1 MSSGAYAAAAALK
14 AAAQAAYRSTF
25 EAGSQF
31 SRANI
36 AVRQATDLVE
46 VLARSIDLLVAAE
59 ALHAEGE
66 AAVKALR
73 ATLAETMNDVGATKI
88 EATHHAAHLS
98 RRPAFV
104 SIDQEE
110 LIPAEFS
117 TTKVVLDKRA
127 IASAIRDGIAVPGAS
142 LLTPNEPVLVLRAR
156 SMETAQ

>member
-1 MSSGAYAAAAALK
+1 MSGADDAAAALK
-14 AAAQAAYRSTF
+14 AAAQAAYKATF

-31 SRANI
+31 ARAHT
-36 AVRQATDLVE
+36 AVRQATDIVE
-46 VLARSIDLLVAAE
+46 VLARSIDLVVAAE
-59 ALHAEGE
+59 ALHAEAD

-73 ATLAETMNDVGATKI
+73 YALSSQMHDTGCTQVQGTY
-88 EATHHAAHLS
+88 HAAHLS

-110 LIPAEFS
+110 LVPAEFS

>member
-1 MSSGAYAAAAALK
+1 MSGADDAAAALK
-14 AAAQAAYRSTF
+14 AAAQAAYKSTF
-25 EAGSQF
+25 EAGSRF
-31 SRANI
+31 ARAHTD
-36 AVRQATDLVE
+36 VRQATDLVE
-46 VLARSIDLLVAAE
+46 VLARSIDLVVAAE
-59 ALHAEGE
+59 ALHAEAD

-73 ATLAETMNDVGATKI
+73 YALSSQMSDTGCTQVQGTY
-88 EATHHAAHLS
+88 HAAHLS

-110 LIPAEFS
+110 LVPAEFS